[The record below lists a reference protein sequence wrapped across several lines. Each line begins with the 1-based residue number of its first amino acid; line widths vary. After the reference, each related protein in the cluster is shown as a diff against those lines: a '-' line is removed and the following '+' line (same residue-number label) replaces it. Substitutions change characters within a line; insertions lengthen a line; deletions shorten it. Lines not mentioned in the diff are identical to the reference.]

1 MNFIPLIPDSKVAVI
16 RDKEGFFAFIKRDD
30 ATDELISRA
39 EETMG
44 YKLPESYKELLR
56 FRNGG
61 SINGDLEECW
71 LTEIYGIAADPDN
84 FNGLEAMYD
93 NWRNEWEYP
102 DMTYHIEKTKSSSGT
117 RVIPMTPDVRE
128 HFEAII
134 KKRRKVQKE
143 MMVDGVSGFLYLD
156 DQGRPLV
163 AYHWQKRF
171 NHAVHRHNQIYKEQ
185 LPNITPHVCRHTY
198 CSNMAKSGMN
208 PKTLQYLMGHSDI
221 GVTMNT
227 YTHLGLDDAV
237 MEIHRLQEQ
246 ERVLGE
252 FEEEE
257 KGTIL
262 KMAE

>member
-61 SINGDLEECW
+61 SVNGDLEECW

-102 DMTYHIEKTKSSSGT
+102 DDNFNGL
-117 RVIPMTPDVRE
+117 
-128 HFEAII
+128 EAMYDNW
-134 KKRRKVQKE
+134 RNE
-143 MMVDGVSGFLYLD
+143 WEY
-156 DQGRPLV
+156 P
-163 AYHWQKRF
+163 
-171 NHAVHRHNQIYKEQ
+171 
-185 LPNITPHVCRHTY
+185 
-198 CSNMAKSGMN
+198 
-208 PKTLQYLMGHSDI
+208 DI
-221 GVTMNT
+221 GIPFGETASAGHDMYYMDCRVTDENGEPRIVRIDNEMGNEVFFIADNLPEFIKMILSEEPIDEFFT
-227 YTHLGLDDAV
+227 GEGGISY
-237 MEIHRLQEQ
+237 E
-246 ERVLGE
+246 ERPIKPTQ
-252 FEEEE
+252 EE
-257 KGTIL
+257 KKSFFGKL
-262 KMAE
+262 FKR